1 MSMNTTVLEAIRD
14 ARQRLQQLETLLAD
28 PSDTEEPVSTA
39 KVAAEIGVTP
49 QALASWAC
57 RHGAGSSRDGW
68 RLLGRVGSGLRAQ
81 WQWERLPLANPSAG
95 GTLTQP

>member
-1 MSMNTTVLEAIRD
+1 MSSNATVLEAIRD
-14 ARQRLQQLETLLAD
+14 ARQRLQQLEALLAD
-28 PSDTEEPVSTA
+28 PAAPEEPVSTA
-39 KVAAEIGVTP
+39 KVAEDIGVTP

-81 WQWERLPLANPSAG
+81 WQWIRLPLAH
-95 GTLTQP
+95 